1 MNLLNMILAVLR
13 AFKLVEQPSVE
24 EIMNPITRIQD
35 KLVAKAEE
43 EIRLAAKKAEIAKKA
58 LEEQAKREASA
69 LKAKAHS
76 DKLAKVFTIFND

>member
-43 EIRLAAKKAEIAKKA
+43 EIRLASKKAEIAKKA
-58 LEEQAKREASA
+58 LEEQAKREESA
-69 LKAKAHS
+69 LKAKAYS

>member
-35 KLVAKAEE
+35 KLVAKDEE
-43 EIRLAAKKAEIAKKA
+43 EIRLASKKAEIAKKA
-58 LEEQAKREASA
+58 LEEQAKREESA
-69 LKAKAHS
+69 LKAKAYS